1 MHQKYIEGNRYLR
14 NTMGIITIS
23 LFLALSYCI
32 PATEKESCESYGCSD
47 TGLNILVVSCP
58 FYLGLQ
64 SFDCKNYSPRYK
76 SESQCITELPG
87 DKDNALLFC
96 AIGIQSIINLEKKS
110 DAPFS
115 GGVCI
120 FNC

>member
-1 MHQKYIEGNRYLR
+1 LD
-14 NTMGIITIS
+14 
-23 LFLALSYCI
+23 FLI
-32 PATEKESCESYGCSD
+32 
-47 TGLNILVVSCP
+47 VSCP
-58 FYLGLQ
+58 YYLGLQ
-64 SFDCKNYSPRYK
+64 NFDCKNYSLRYK
-76 SESQCITELPG
+76 SESQCIIELPG

-96 AIGIQSIINLEKKS
+96 AMGVQSRINLEKKS